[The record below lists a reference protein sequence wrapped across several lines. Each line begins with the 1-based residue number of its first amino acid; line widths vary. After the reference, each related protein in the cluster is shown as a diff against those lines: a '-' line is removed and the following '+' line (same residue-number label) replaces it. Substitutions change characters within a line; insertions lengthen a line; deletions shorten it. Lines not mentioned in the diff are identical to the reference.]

1 MADGTIRVE
10 TKIDTSGAK
19 ADLEKMQK
27 MCVDT
32 KKNIEQA
39 TLNLGFKVKPVQI
52 FSNSDLNKA
61 KKRLEEIAAEIAAI
75 QSQTD
80 KDLQL
85 AATDE
90 QAAALLDMEKNLT
103 QDLLAEQE
111 SLNLAVE
118 EYEKAQE
125 RITAE
130 KQRQKDLAE
139 AEKEKNNA
147 ISDVNKEV
155 NASAANDD
163 FISRIQTVEQ
173 YNNALADTESRMCL
187 IEQRTAQLAMQK
199 GVDPESALEANGEY
213 QKLKNRLDALQNTTK
228 KFKSESK
235 DAFQTAKKHAADMGN
250 GIKSAIGQMAKYT
263 LAIFGARNAFYA
275 VKSAIRQAVSEN
287 EQLNNTVTAIKGLLA
302 SALAPA
308 VERVVYYI
316 QYGLAYLNL
325 FIKTLTGVDL
335 VANYNAKALKKQAEA
350 TKQAGKAAKEA
361 KNQLA
366 SFDEKNMLGSTNNSA
381 SKDTTAIENAANEN
395 AAKTLDLPDVAGG
408 KFEKICQSIKANIGE
423 IEAFL
428 GGALIAV
435 GMILLVCGQI
445 PLGIAAIVAGIALEA
460 LAIKNSN
467 TMADKTKVLLNT
479 IMIIAGGALLAI
491 GLILCTTPATLQ
503 LGIALVAAGA
513 ALIIGAVALKVNEMP
528 ENARRILNLIMGIAG
543 AALLAIGVILI
554 MGFSTVPLGIA
565 LIAAGA
571 AMLASAVVLAVNAM
585 PDKVRS
591 ILMLIGG
598 IASAALLVLGIILCA
613 TGVHLMLGVALIA
626 AGAAGLVTVL
636 ALNKDVIKNWVSG
649 AWNSVKSFWN
659 AHIRPVFTKKFW
671 MDKLQALPDGAKL
684 AINVVLQTIENALNW
699 ITNGLNRIQFNVPD
713 WVPGIGGYRMGFNF
727 SPVRLPRLQYGG
739 VVNAP
744 GRGQALIAGEAGA
757 EAILPLTNNTEW
769 MDILADKVVDK
780 MGKVPIIN
788 KFIVND
794 KTVFAE
800 YKKSQAAFNFATNGG
815 VL

>member
-381 SKDTTAIENAANEN
+381 SADTTAIEN
-395 AAKTLDLPDVAGG
+395 AAKTLDLPDVSGG
-408 KFEKICQSIKANIGE
+408 KFEKICQSIKAHLEE
-423 IEAFL
+423 IELAAGLFL
-428 GGALIAV
+428 VGT
-435 GMILLVCGQI
+435 GMILLACGQI
-445 PLGIAAIVAGIALEA
+445 PLGIAAIIAGIT
-460 LAIKNSN
+460 LA
-467 TMADKTKVLLNT
+467 A
-479 IMIIAGGALLAI
+479 
-491 GLILCTTPATLQ
+491 
-503 LGIALVAAGA
+503 IALKGWGG
-513 ALIIGAVALKVNEMP
+513 LSNETKRM
-528 ENARRILNLIMGIAG
+528 LSTIMGIAG
-543 AALLAIGVILI
+543 GAFLALGLILAISGVAL
-554 MGFSTVPLGIA
+554 PLGIA
-565 LIAAGA
+565 LIAFGAGLLIA
-571 AMLASAVVLAVNAM
+571 DAVLNWNST
-585 PDKVRS
+585 DSKVRS
-591 ILMLIGG
+591 FMDNLKRYLLGG
-598 IASAALLVLGIILCA
+598 FEIVLGIILCCMGVSVPLGVSLIKQGVKTITSEEPVNTQTIKA
-613 TGVHLMLGVALIA
+613 TIKNVMEDMKKYLVGGLEIVFGVLLCCTGVGIPLGIKLIKDGWSVLKGETPVDESA
-626 AGAAGLVTVL
+626 AAKIVQKMFEKV
-636 ALNKDVIKNWVSG
+636 KSY
-649 AWNSVKSFWN
+649 WNSHVAK
-659 AHIRPVFTKKFW
+659 IFTRQYW
-671 MDKLQALPDGAKL
+671 SQKLQALPDGAKL

-769 MDILADKVVDK
+769 MDILADKVIDK

>member
-325 FIKTLTGVDL
+325 FIKTYKTGR
-335 VANYNAKALKKQAEA
+335 Q
-350 TKQAGKAAKEA
+350 
-361 KNQLA
+361 
-366 SFDEKNMLGSTNNSA
+366 
-381 SKDTTAIENAANEN
+381 
-395 AAKTLDLPDVAGG
+395 GG
-408 KFEKICQSIKANIGE
+408 E
-423 IEAFL
+423 
-428 GGALIAV
+428 
-435 GMILLVCGQI
+435 
-445 PLGIAAIVAGIALEA
+445 
-460 LAIKNSN
+460 
-467 TMADKTKVLLNT
+467 
-479 IMIIAGGALLAI
+479 
-491 GLILCTTPATLQ
+491 
-503 LGIALVAAGA
+503 
-513 ALIIGAVALKVNEMP
+513 
-528 ENARRILNLIMGIAG
+528 
-543 AALLAIGVILI
+543 
-554 MGFSTVPLGIA
+554 
-565 LIAAGA
+565 
-571 AMLASAVVLAVNAM
+571 
-585 PDKVRS
+585 
-591 ILMLIGG
+591 
-598 IASAALLVLGIILCA
+598 
-613 TGVHLMLGVALIA
+613 
-626 AGAAGLVTVL
+626 
-636 ALNKDVIKNWVSG
+636 
-649 AWNSVKSFWN
+649 
-659 AHIRPVFTKKFW
+659 
-671 MDKLQALPDGAKL
+671 
-684 AINVVLQTIENALNW
+684 
-699 ITNGLNRIQFNVPD
+699 
-713 WVPGIGGYRMGFNF
+713 
-727 SPVRLPRLQYGG
+727 
-739 VVNAP
+739 
-744 GRGQALIAGEAGA
+744 RG
-757 EAILPLTNNTEW
+757 
-769 MDILADKVVDK
+769 
-780 MGKVPIIN
+780 
-788 KFIVND
+788 
-794 KTVFAE
+794 
-800 YKKSQAAFNFATNGG
+800 KKSAC
-815 VL
+815 VI